1 MARSGHQLPQTSML
15 KTWREVGFGFRVQ
28 GLALGFRVSSREVA
42 IITVSAAHIRVTLRV
57 YVEVRVI
64 YPLGFLVTITVY
76 PAQKPV
82 SNDFGPHIQGREAGI

>member
-1 MARSGHQLPQTSML
+1 ML
-15 KTWREVGFGFRVQ
+15 KTWREVCFGFRVQ

-57 YVEVRVI
+57 YVEVSNHQW
-64 YPLGFLVTITVY
+64 YPLGFLVTITVC
-76 PAQKPV
+76 PAQKPD